1 MKTKKFSR
9 KLMLNK
15 KTVANLNGSM
25 MGKVHG
31 GEGDSQTPA
40 NSCCMGPTDCPNCTQ
55 TCYCPTEVTCA
66 TCVTCQTCRGCPS
79 FDC

>member
-15 KTVANLNGSM
+15 KTVVNLNGNM
-25 MGKVHG
+25 MGRVRG
-31 GEGDSQTPA
+31 GEG
-40 NSCCMGPTDCPNCTQ
+40 NSRYMGPTDCPNCTQ
-55 TCYCPTEVTCA
+55 TCNCPTVTCD
-66 TCVTCQTCRGCPS
+66 TCVSCHTGRGCPS